1 MTLHCTYPWFVSFT
15 GWVSTVYFCI
25 DRSIWSIT
33 LLTIVNKAAVNTLIQ
48 IFLGTEVFISLGQI
62 TWTEIAGSR
71 GATWWETVELFLS
84 GCAISPPH
92 QRCVEVPVLVH
103 ASWQAWCYRSW
114 EFQPFRW
121 VWRGISLCFNF
132 QFPNDLRNWTSFHV
146 LIHYLFSSTCVPFAH
161 FH

>member
-62 TWTEIAGSR
+62 T
-71 GATWWETVELFLS
+71 
-84 GCAISPPH
+84 
-92 QRCVEVPVLVH
+92 
-103 ASWQAWCYRSW
+103 
-114 EFQPFRW
+114 
-121 VWRGISLCFNF
+121 
-132 QFPNDLRNWTSFHV
+132 
-146 LIHYLFSSTCVPFAH
+146 
-161 FH
+161 